1 MSNYAVAIEEKP
13 VKRTR
18 KDHRCCE
25 CGRKIPRGSACM
37 SVRGIWAD
45 GPDVMRWCLGC
56 DLIKRE
62 VRSMLVIGRYD
73 EPLGY
78 GELFDYVSDMT

>member
-1 MSNYAVAIEEKP
+1 MSNYAVAITEKP

-18 KDHRCCE
+18 KDHRCFE
-25 CGRKIPRGSACM
+25 CGHKIPRGSACM

-45 GPDVMRWCLGC
+45 GPDVMYWCLGC
-56 DLIKRE
+56 DLIRRE
-62 VRSMLVIGRYD
+62 LLTLIDRRYD

-78 GELFDYVSDMT
+78 GEVLQFVGDMT